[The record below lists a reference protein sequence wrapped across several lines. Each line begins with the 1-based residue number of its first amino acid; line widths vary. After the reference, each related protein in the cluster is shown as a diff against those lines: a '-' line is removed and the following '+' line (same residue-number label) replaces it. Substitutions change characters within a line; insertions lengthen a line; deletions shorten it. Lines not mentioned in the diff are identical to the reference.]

1 MMKITTESLLQAK
14 TLITLGLRPQQVKM
28 LTGVSE
34 SRISVL
40 TKEIID
46 DGTFIATKGSLS
58 ANKILRT
65 KKHFRQFSLWM
76 IIYKAIL
83 TSEFDFQ
90 RKIPKTPWYENI
102 DTNVL
107 IKTQIMCTN
116 VLDAEFTIDS
126 DKNKVIDA
134 SECLSILNEIA
145 SKESTYIITC
155 PDCGIEY
162 VIVESSKQTDNC
174 PFCHERGY
182 ETEKHRIELIFDNLM
197 KA

>member
-1 MMKITTESLLQAK
+1 MKVTTESLLQAK

-28 LTGVSE
+28 LTGVNE
-34 SRISVL
+34 SRISGL

-65 KKHFRQFSLWM
+65 KKHFRQFSLWV
-76 IIYKAIL
+76 IIYKATL
-83 TSEFDFQ
+83 KSEFDFQ
-90 RKIPKTPWYENI
+90 RKAQKTPWYLNV

-116 VLDAEFTIDS
+116 LLDAEFNIDNTKS
-126 DKNKVIDA
+126 EIIDA
-134 SECLSILNEIA
+134 SGCLSILNEIA

-155 PDCGIEY
+155 PDCSIDY

-182 ETEKHRIELIFDNLM
+182 EAEKNRIELNFDNLM
-197 KA
+197 NA

>member
-1 MMKITTESLLQAK
+1 MKITTESLLQAK
-14 TLITLGLRPQQVKM
+14 TLITLGLRPQQIKM
-28 LTGVSE
+28 LTGVNE
-34 SRISVL
+34 SRISGL

-65 KKHFRQFSLWM
+65 KKHFRQFSLWI

-83 TSEFDFQ
+83 SSEFNFQ
-90 RKIPKTPWYENI
+90 RKTQKTPWYLNI

-107 IKTQIMCTN
+107 IKTHIMCTSL
-116 VLDAEFTIDS
+116 LDAELNIDS
-126 DKNKVIDA
+126 TNTEVIDT
-134 SECLSILNEIA
+134 SGCLSILNEIA
-145 SKESTYIITC
+145 SKESTYIVTC
-155 PDCGIEY
+155 SDCGIDY

-182 ETEKHRIELIFDNLM
+182 EAEKHRVELIFDKLM